1 MRHSL
6 CIFTLGLGW
15 AGLAVALTPGEAA
28 KRAPLPEAAR
38 HGGLLFADLNGD
50 GHEDLIV
57 SNPRHYGVYLYNPVE
72 KKNVQWQ
79 RGWTEVLRE
88 GVAGDALTVPLLVDS
103 EGKSTGV
110 VLDAGALKDAH
121 GKVLMTRQE
130 LLRVPGPPPLSAEDS
145 LKKLQVRAGYAVT
158 LAAKEPLVQD
168 PVFVDWDEKG
178 RMWVVEMGDYPFAP
192 GEKTT
197 DGRGGGGK
205 VSPLQTGRI
214 KILEDT
220 DGDHVYDRATLFLD
234 GLRHP
239 TGLAFWKGGVFIS
252 AIPDILYARDTDGD
266 GKCDQRE
273 SWFKG
278 FTAGN
283 PQHLV
288 NGFAWGLD
296 GWLYGANGDS
306 GGEVVSVK
314 TGRKVTLG
322 THDFRFH
329 PDAGEFRLET
339 GRSQYGKWRDDY
351 GNWFGNNNATLG
363 WHYHIPMS
371 YMESHPDKVPAS
383 IRTVLNPDVKVFT
396 VSPPVKRF
404 NHAGATHVLT
414 AACSPMPWHDGAH
427 DSLLICEPANNLVR
441 RDVLNYE
448 GFPLTSS
455 RHPDDAESEF
465 LASADNWFRPTQ
477 VREGPDGALYVVD
490 MYRMVLEH
498 PEWIPA
504 GITRGIDLRAG
515 EELGRIYRIAG
526 PTVKPEAPARA
537 LDPQSAMRSS
547 IRWQRDT
554 AQRLLLQKRELT
566 AVPWLKEI
574 ANDDALPQPSRLQV
588 AWTAA
593 LLDESQRPA
602 LIRLLVSSHPR
613 VRGAARV
620 AAGSQDIHPD
630 ELAAWFPARV
640 APGAASSNLPVITR
654 SDPDRARVVKEYL
667 AKIATL
673 EGNAERGEK
682 VYQKACIACHQ
693 LGRAGVEVGPNL
705 ATVAAKPVEQILE
718 AILDPNRA
726 VEQRNV
732 TTQITKKDGSILAGL
747 IAAETPGAI
756 SLRLPGGVDLPVPR
770 SEIGS
775 MKTLP
780 ISLMPDG
787 LESIVSPQ
795 DMTDLLAR
803 LRKS

>member
-1 MRHSL
+1 MKHLVALFIS
-6 CIFTLGLGW
+6 GLGF
-15 AGLAVALTPGEAA
+15 AMPAVALTPEQAA
-28 KRAPLPEAAR
+28 KIAPLPESAKQ
-38 HGGLLFADLNGD
+38 GGLLFADLNDD

-57 SNPRHYGVYLYNPVE
+57 SNPRQYGVYLYNPVE
-72 KKNVQWQ
+72 KKNVQWS

-88 GVAGDALTVPLLVDS
+88 GVAGDPYSVPLLIDS
-103 EGKSTGV
+103 AGKATGL
-110 VLDAGALKDAH
+110 VLDAGDLKSAE

-130 LLRVPGPPPLSAEDS
+130 LLRVPGPPPLSAEES
-145 LKKLQVRAGYAVT
+145 LKKLQLRAGYTVS

-205 VSPLQTGRI
+205 VSPLQSGRI

-220 DGDHVYDRATLFLD
+220 DGDHVYDRATVFLD

-239 TGLAFWKGGVFIS
+239 TGLAFWNSGVFIS
-252 AIPDILYARDTDGD
+252 AIPEIVYARDKDGD
-266 GKCDQRE
+266 GKCDQLE
-273 SWFKG
+273 PWFKG

-306 GGEVVSVK
+306 GGEVTSVK
-314 TGRKVTLG
+314 TGRKVSLG
-322 THDFRFH
+322 TYDFRFH
-329 PDAGEFRLET
+329 PDTGEFRLET

-351 GNWFGNNNATLG
+351 GNWFGNNNSTLG

-371 YMESHPDKVPAS
+371 YMEAHPDKVPAS

-396 VSPPVKRF
+396 ISPPVKRF

-414 AACSPMPWHDGAH
+414 AACSPMPWNDGTYDA
-427 DSLLICEPANNLVR
+427 LLICEPANNLIR
-441 RDVLNYE
+441 RDVLDYAA
-448 GFPLTSS
+448 FPLASR

-465 LASADNWFRPTQ
+465 LASKDNWFRPTQ

-515 EELGRIYRIAG
+515 EELGRIYRISG
-526 PTVKPEAPARA
+526 PTVKPGAPARA
-537 LDPQSAMRSS
+537 LEPQAAMRSS
-547 IRWQRDT
+547 IRWQRDA
-554 AQRLLLQKRELT
+554 AQRRLLEKRDLG
-566 AVPWLKEI
+566 ALPWLKEI
-574 ANDDALPQPSRLQV
+574 AQDETLPLPSRLQA

-593 LLDESQRPA
+593 LLDESQRAA
-602 LIRLLVSSHPR
+602 LISLLEVSHPR
-613 VRGAARV
+613 VRGVARV
-620 AAGSQDIHPD
+620 AAGSQNIHPD
-630 ELAAWFPARV
+630 ELAVWFPARV
-640 APGAASSNLPVITR
+640 APGAASSNLPVLTR
-654 SDPDRARVVKEYL
+654 SNPDRARVVKEYL
-667 AKIATL
+667 AKVAGL
-673 EGNAERGEK
+673 EGNVDRGEK

-693 LGRAGVEVGPNL
+693 LGHAGVEVGPNL
-705 ATVAAKPVEQILE
+705 ATVAAKPVEQLME

-726 VEQRNV
+726 VEHRNA
-732 TTQITKKDGSILAGL
+732 TTRVTKKDGSILAGL

-756 SLRLPGGVDLPVPR
+756 SLRLPGGVDLPVLR

-787 LESIVSPQ
+787 LESIISPQ
-795 DMTDLLAR
+795 DMADLLAR
-803 LRKS
+803 LRKM